1 MRLNQPHQ
9 GPTMVTLNFTLVLIL
24 ALNRVLTSPLTL
36 SFVLMSYTA
45 EFLSRKLISLLCPY
59 VADSLIDV
67 DRRKNQSQVYNRDK
81 ESMLQLIRNNT
92 LHVLLRFIIYY
103 TFFGGRKMTNTDN
116 LINDKRIKKYLLAN
130 VTYIAI

>member
-81 ESMLQLIRNNT
+81 EMLQLI
-92 LHVLLRFIIYY
+92 HHMFYYALLFIIH
-103 TFFGGRKMTNTDN
+103 FLGEE
-116 LINDKRIKKYLLAN
+116 NDKYSQPNKRQ
-130 VTYIAI
+130 TH